1 MCHPVNLDRHEVIVS
16 DLTRMLR
23 FPKSFADTNQAV
35 KSVCS
40 RGPRT
45 APRRTARALA
55 HAIRQSPVRC
65 RPGRFYD
72 DF

>member
-35 KSVCS
+35 RTVCS
-40 RGPRT
+40 RGPGP
-45 APRRTARALA
+45 APQTHGSRSGARD
-55 HAIRQSPVRC
+55 QTE
-65 RPGRFYD
+65 PGSVQARKVSR
-72 DF
+72 